1 MATVF
6 RCDLIVRN
14 ALIFDG
20 IGASRALHPRAQTM
34 VEAGSRLR
42 LRLERVDRNLRA
54 GCRRCS
60 IRR

>member
-20 IGASRALHPRAQTM
+20 TGASRP
-34 VEAGSRLR
+34 LR
-42 LRLERVDRNLRA
+42 L
-54 GCRRCS
+54 GRRQWSKEGVACAC
-60 IRR
+60 ILKE